1 MPKYYENIF
10 GWTDFYDIYQEVVD
24 KFDNCIFIEIGSFQG
39 KSACYMAELIK
50 EKKKN
55 IKLVCIDL
63 FPTVDELDKFADIG
77 AGQGVE
83 GEIIRAL
90 PDSILNVFVKNM
102 QNAGVDDIVIPIKSD
117 SHKAALMFKLFREKI
132 DALYAGGLPIKFCF
146 VDAGHGYST
155 VKEDIKLWLELVCP
169 EDGIIAGHDYFD
181 GVYKAVNEIF
191 KDENRKVYRKTSSW
205 YVDLA
210 NEEDYA

>member
-1 MPKYYENIF
+1 MPKHYSNLF
-10 GWTDFYDIYQEVVD
+10 GWFDFDDIYREAVSRY
-24 KFDNCIFIEIGSFQG
+24 DNCTFIEIGSFQG
-39 KSACYMAELIK
+39 KSACYMGELIK
-50 EKKKN
+50 EGGKN

-63 FPTVDELDKFADIG
+63 FPTKEELDQYASIG

-83 GEIIRAL
+83 GQIIRGL
-90 PDSILNVFVKNM
+90 PDTLENTFK
-102 QNAGVDDIVIPIKSD
+102 QNIKDGGVDDVVSSIKTN
-117 SHKAALMFKLFREKI
+117 SHDAAKSFVGR
-132 DALYAGGLPIKFCF
+132 DDIKFVF

-155 VKEDIKLWLELVCP
+155 VKEDIKLWLANVAP
-169 EDGIIAGHDYFD
+169 DGIIAGHDYFD

-210 NEEDYA
+210 NKEDYV